1 MLRLCRQS
9 RFSKP
14 NNSALISVPRTFD
27 NTPKVLK
34 AAMPRLDASLASS
47 KRASPHNQFALDANT
62 ALIGM
67 HNGQALN
74 GLTNGNDN
82 RD

>member
-1 MLRLCRQS
+1 
-9 RFSKP
+9 
-14 NNSALISVPRTFD
+14 
-27 NTPKVLK
+27 
-34 AAMPRLDASLASS
+34 MPCLDTSLASS

-67 HNGQALN
+67 HNGQVLD
-74 GLTNGNDN
+74 GLTNGNDD